1 METVRA
7 LVAMGADIEA
17 QTFDG
22 SRPLHVAAGYGQVE
36 VCWALIALGC
46 DKEAQ
51 GANQVRPLH
60 SAAAYG
66 QVCEL
71 SFGERYTQRLAW
83 VLFNRSRV
91 QPVHTPSP
99 LFVTDH
105 PCVPP

>member
-1 METVRA
+1 VETVRA

-83 VLFNRSRV
+83 VQGSTCS
-91 QPVHTPSP
+91 HSP
-99 LFVTDH
+99 
-105 PCVPP
+105 PPFS